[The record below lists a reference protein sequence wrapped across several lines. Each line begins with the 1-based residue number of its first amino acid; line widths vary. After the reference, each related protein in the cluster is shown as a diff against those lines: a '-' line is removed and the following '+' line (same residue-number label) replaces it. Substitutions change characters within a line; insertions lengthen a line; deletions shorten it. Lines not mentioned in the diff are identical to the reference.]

1 MTRIKEF
8 LFSGL
13 SASQIRIVSW
23 VWRLTAIGVGLI
35 ILAFTLVSFSD
46 LPSVVELEN
55 PKNNEASQVI
65 ASDGSVLGRYYTENR
80 VMIDYQDLGE
90 NIPKALIATEDERF
104 YQHSGIDWYA
114 LGRAVVKTGIMG
126 QTGSGGGSTITQ
138 QLAKLLFTEGGEGS
152 KNIVLRII
160 QKMKEWIIAV
170 RLERKYT
177 KEEIMAMYLNRYD
190 FINGAQGIRAAA
202 ENYFGKKPNEL
213 AVQEA
218 AALVGML
225 KNASLY
231 NPLRNP
237 EGVTKRREVVLSQMV
252 RNKVLSQAAYDTLRQ
267 LPLSLTYTR
276 QSHDDGPA
284 PYFRMVLAEQI
295 KEILKQPQYQKANG
309 EKYDIYRDGLTIYTT
324 LDPLLQQHAE
334 TAARKHMAS
343 LQKEF
348 YRHWRNEDPWTYT
361 SPSSETEVAVEVRAN
376 ALNKEIRKSQ
386 RYQNLRTKHLLPAI
400 EKISQKNS
408 LPFNTD
414 DREVERMVRET
425 EEAGYLD
432 KLIGP
437 LGISRELAKQ
447 YRQVMKMKEFAEL
460 KTAWG
465 KLQDAVKKEFDKPVK
480 MRIFTY
486 ENEKME
492 KDSTMSP
499 MDSIYYHNMVL
510 QIGSMSVEPNT
521 GFVRTWVGGSHF
533 KWFQFDHVT
542 TKRQVG
548 STFKPFLYAT
558 TIDLRGMS
566 PCFRVMDLPVTISP
580 GDGSFRLQ
588 KPWTPRNSS
597 ESYSG
602 QSLTLMQGLAQ
613 SKNTVS
619 AFLMQELGSTDPV
632 RTVIEN
638 MGIPKAEIP
647 DAPSIALGSVDL
659 TVQQMTGAYTAFAN
673 NGIFNRPVF
682 LLRIEDRSG
691 RTVYEYI
698 PEQKRALSP
707 QANYVMVH
715 MLKNASVSGLHQVKG
730 PLGGKTGTT
739 NDFTDGWFMGLTPKL
754 VVGTWVGGKDRWI
767 RFRSST
773 YGYGAHLARPYFRDF
788 VVSAQ
793 ADERIQWDTQKD
805 FYRPKG
811 DLGIELDCARY
822 NNGGNALDQAFDEEG
837 NLLESDPFGSGGI
850 HNAPD
855 F

>member
-1 MTRIKEF
+1 MMTRIKDF
-8 LFSGL
+8 LFQDL
-13 SASQIRIVSW
+13 SQQQQRWIGW
-23 VWRLTAIGVGLI
+23 LWRLAFLAVGLVV
-35 ILAFTLVSFSD
+35 LAFTLVSFSD
-46 LPSVVELEN
+46 LPSVTELEN

-65 ASDGSVLGRYYTENR
+65 ATDGSLLGRYYTENR
-80 VMIDYQDLGE
+80 VMVDFQDLGQH
-90 NIPKALIATEDERF
+90 IPKALVATEDERF
-104 YQHSGIDWYA
+104 YSHSGIDWKA
-114 LGRAVVKTGIMG
+114 LGRAIIKTGILG
-126 QTGSGGGSTITQ
+126 QSSSGGGSTITQ
-138 QLAKLLFTEGGEGS
+138 QLAKLLFTEGGRS
-152 KNIVLRII
+152 RAASRAIV

-202 ENYFGKKPNEL
+202 ENYFGKKPHEL
-213 AVQEA
+213 ELQEA
-218 AALVGML
+218 ATLVGML

-231 NPLRNP
+231 NPLRNA
-237 EGVTKRREVVLSQMV
+237 EGVVNRRNVVLSQMV
-252 RNKVLSQAAYDTLRQ
+252 RNKMLGKEQYAQLKAMPLGLS
-267 LPLSLTYTR
+267 YTR
-276 QSHDDGPA
+276 QSHDDGLA
-284 PYFRMVLAEQI
+284 PYFRMVLAEEI
-295 KEILKQPQYQKANG
+295 KTLLQQPQHQKANG
-309 EKYDIYRDGLTIYTT
+309 QTYDIYRDGLTIYTT
-324 LDPLLQQHAE
+324 LDPQLQAHAE
-334 TAARKHMAS
+334 TVARQHMAKI
-343 LQKEF
+343 QKEF
-348 YRHWRNEDPWTYT
+348 YRHWRNENPWTH
-361 SPSSETEVAVEVRAN
+361 SSAYSSTEVDVAVRKN
-376 ALNKEIRKSQ
+376 ALNKEIRKTQ
-386 RYQNLRTKHLLPAI
+386 RYQNLRQKYLVPAI
-400 EKISQKNS
+400 EKISEKNK

-425 EEAGYLD
+425 EESGYLE

-447 YRQVMKMKEFAEL
+447 YRQVMKLSEFAEL
-460 KTAWG
+460 KKAWQ
-465 KLQDAVKKEFDKPVK
+465 KLQEEVKKEFDKPVN

-486 ENEKME
+486 ENERME

-510 QIGSMSVEPNT
+510 QIGSMSVEPST
-521 GFVRTWVGGSHF
+521 GFVRTWVGGSSF

-548 STFKPFLYAT
+548 STFKPFLYAA

-566 PCFRVMDLPVTISP
+566 PCFQVMDLPVTISP

-597 ESYSG
+597 DSYTG
-602 QSLTLMQGLAQ
+602 ASLTLMQGLAQ

-619 AFLMQELGSTDPV
+619 AFLMRELGSTDPV
-632 RTVIEN
+632 RTVIES
-638 MGIPKAEIP
+638 MGIPKTEIP

-691 RTVYEYI
+691 RTIYEYI

-715 MLKNASVSGLHQVKG
+715 MLKNASVGGLHKIKG

-767 RFRSST
+767 RFRTST
-773 YGYGAHLARPYFRDF
+773 YGYGAYLARPYFRDF
-788 VVSAQ
+788 VTSAQ
-793 ADERIQWDTQKD
+793 ADENIEWDTQKD

-811 DLGIELDCARY
+811 DIGIELDCARY
-822 NNGGNALDQAFDEEG
+822 GGGDALDAATDEEG
-837 NLLESDPFGSGGI
+837 NILGNDPFGGGI
-850 HNAPD
+850 NNTPD